1 MSLGPASPARAITL
15 KLASVFLF
23 VVMASLIKAASDEV
37 PPGEAV
43 FFRSAFAIPIIVG
56 WLWARGD
63 LRTGFRTVDPMGHV
77 WRGVVGTMA
86 MGCFFAGLAILPL
99 YEVKAIQY
107 AMPLF
112 VVILAA
118 LLLGERIRLVRIS
131 AVAFGMAGVLMI
143 LWPRLTAFGLDGVD
157 PRLAVGALIVLTG
170 SVCGATA
177 QIFIRKLV
185 RTEET
190 SSIVFW
196 FSLTATVL
204 SLLTLPF
211 GWTVPG
217 GEALACLVGSGLIG
231 GVGQILLTSAYR
243 GHRGAL
249 RVRLD
254 AVRGRHRLGGLRR
267 GADGRDAGG
276 RGAGHRRG
284 ARHRAARTP
293 ARDPAGP
300 RAAGDDALLS
310 GAGDRFR
317 PTRCT
322 FCFRIRPAFAAIP
335 ASMTGT
341 RALR

>member
-118 LLLGERIRLVRIS
+118 ILLGERIRLVRIS

-243 GHRGAL
+243 YADAGIVAPFEYASMLFAVAIGWAVFDEVPTVEMLAGAALVIAGGLAIVL
-249 RVRLD
+249 RERQL
-254 AVRGRHRLGGLRR
+254 AIRRGRARR
-267 GADGRDAGG
+267 AM
-276 RGAGHRRG
+276 
-284 ARHRAARTP
+284 TP
-293 ARDPAGP
+293 Y
-300 RAAGDDALLS
+300 
-310 GAGDRFR
+310 
-317 PTRCT
+317 
-322 FCFRIRPAFAAIP
+322 
-335 ASMTGT
+335 
-341 RALR
+341 

>member
-204 SLLTLPF
+204 SFLTLPF

-217 GEALACLVGSGLIG
+217 GEALACLVGAGLIG

-243 GHRGAL
+243 YADAGIVAPFEYASMLFAVAIGWAVFDEVPTVEMLAGAALVIAGGLAIVL
-249 RVRLD
+249 RERQL
-254 AVRGRHRLGGLRR
+254 AIRRGRARR
-267 GADGRDAGG
+267 AM
-276 RGAGHRRG
+276 
-284 ARHRAARTP
+284 TP
-293 ARDPAGP
+293 Y
-300 RAAGDDALLS
+300 
-310 GAGDRFR
+310 
-317 PTRCT
+317 
-322 FCFRIRPAFAAIP
+322 
-335 ASMTGT
+335 
-341 RALR
+341 

>member
-217 GEALACLVGSGLIG
+217 GEALACLVGAGLIG

-243 GHRGAL
+243 YADAGIVAPFEYASMLFAVAIGWAVFDEVPTVEMLAGAALVIAGGLAIVL
-249 RVRLD
+249 RERQL
-254 AVRGRHRLGGLRR
+254 AIRRGRARR
-267 GADGRDAGG
+267 AM
-276 RGAGHRRG
+276 
-284 ARHRAARTP
+284 TP
-293 ARDPAGP
+293 Y
-300 RAAGDDALLS
+300 
-310 GAGDRFR
+310 
-317 PTRCT
+317 
-322 FCFRIRPAFAAIP
+322 
-335 ASMTGT
+335 
-341 RALR
+341 